1 MGMTSKRTPIAMLKT
16 FCFVK
21 ILPWFGVSLASGTL
35 MLLVMTGL
43 RAGSAATGFGA
54 GSVVLSYSVVVQLL
68 FIGVNLALIALA
80 RRRAQETFAKWA
92 NSAVV

>member
-1 MGMTSKRTPIAMLKT
+1 MLKT

-21 ILPWFGVSLASGTL
+21 ILPWFGVSLAGGIFL
-35 MLLVMTGL
+35 LLVMTGL
-43 RAGSAATGFGA
+43 SAGSAGTGFGA
-54 GSVVLSYSVVVQLL
+54 GSVVLIYSVVVQLL

-80 RRRAQETFAKWA
+80 RRRAQEAFAKWA